1 MWFLTDSLAP
11 VSEDVCERGI
21 SPFLLG
27 DAPTFISD
35 DASISEPSFFDLPFH
50 QREQVCR
57 SLWQLCALPPD
68 MAYPLSTTYILQR
81 WLDVHQA
88 LTAPVN
94 QWQRNA
100 LNHIELAIKTLAIDA
115 KQSDEPLAPKELERS
130 KLRSMLT
137 FYPTYVTL
145 LFIES
150 MVDKQQATQW
160 LWFFA
165 RLQEAVGTLTYDVCL
180 SFDRVRRE
188 YGECPICMTTLQDA
202 SLTEL
207 YLLCQQQVGLAPLAP
222 YFSSAKRE
230 PISSHPKTY
239 PFKSD
244 NAHQETMYIGDEV
257 KVNLITPTD
266 REGDA
271 QSSFMEAFMPV
282 LEADNVVEP
291 LLISNDERP
300 RTGQPASIPD
310 LPRQPEL
317 THQQARQKF
326 LRQKVGMSQAI
337 ARANRVH
344 PMSNDALSPSELA
357 MWIQFHCPALA
368 EQDLLDIPA
377 KERSH
382 WFLLFLRMFCGTL
395 NLQQPLFNLG
405 SRSTK
410 SPPVPSLVY
419 ELDRRDACHAKLRL
433 DTDLFK
439 GAKPPQG
446 SKQYFT
452 SQKSSEVTLPWPLQS
467 LLNLILRALP
477 AHQRHLVSLEQGL
490 LLTSLDHQAWL
501 TQKIAQSCHHFPF
514 KVTSARL
521 TQIFHHYSSQ
531 RMPSVIADFLAGKGS
546 VQMHYANVEGAAMTA
561 STHQHWNAF
570 LSAMNIQPQQG
581 WYSETT
587 SASIIGETYHE
598 QCGSAI
604 TLRESLLPS
613 AFEAILSPLFDQDA
627 GLALSLPVENCERLA
642 LYLHIR
648 TAIELGLRPV
658 FSPYPVDL
666 DCAWETG
673 VWSLQDKRVHHK
685 EARRLVTPSYE
696 LASLLQRYQA
706 YACTISPQYLVQLR
720 PVLSVFDGQDWQPLS
735 PAVIK
740 GLQARYLD
748 RLEGGCFRHNALHQ
762 ALLEAF
768 KARPSFVQSE
778 LNMRMNHFKR
788 GQYPLSQY
796 TLCSIR
802 QMAEV
807 QQSLQERIAQSTYHP
822 SVSSLWQAIADWDAK
837 VETLLKSWTPKGVGN
852 D

>member
-1 MWFLTDSLAP
+1 MWFLSDSLSLAP
-11 VSEDVCERGI
+11 EDVLECGI
-21 SPFLLG
+21 YAFLLG
-27 DAPTFISD
+27 DEPTQIFTND
-35 DASISEPSFFDLPFH
+35 PVSEPSFFDLSLP
-50 QREQVCR
+50 QRQQTCR
-57 SLWQLCALPPD
+57 HLWQLCALPPD
-68 MAYPLSTTYILQR
+68 IVYPQSTIHILQQ
-81 WLDVHQA
+81 WLEVHQA

-100 LNHIELAIKTLAIDA
+100 LNHLELAIKAIA
-115 KQSDEPLAPKELERS
+115 LNASQSDELRIPEELDRF

-150 MVDKQQATQW
+150 IVDKIHANHW

-165 RLQEAVGTLTYDVCL
+165 RLQEAVGTLTYEVCL
-180 SFDRVRRE
+180 SFDRVRRD
-188 YGECPICMTTLQDA
+188 YGHCPICLTTLKDA
-202 SLTEL
+202 TLTEL

-222 YFSSAKRE
+222 YFSSAKRAQR
-230 PISSHPKTY
+230 SSRLKTY

-244 NAHQETMYIGDEV
+244 NAHQETMFIGDEL

-266 REGDA
+266 REGET

-291 LLISNDERP
+291 LLTSNEERP
-300 RTGQPASIPD
+300 RADQPDSTYG
-310 LPRQPEL
+310 LLRQPEL

-337 ARANRVH
+337 ARANRAH
-344 PMSNDALSPSELA
+344 PMSNDVLSPSELA
-357 MWIQFHCPALA
+357 IWFQFHCPALA
-368 EQDLLDIPA
+368 EQDLLGIPA

-395 NLQQPLFNLG
+395 NLQQPLLNLG
-405 SRSTK
+405 SRRAK
-410 SPPVPSLVY
+410 SPPAPCLVY
-419 ELDRRDACHAKLRL
+419 ELDRRDACHATLIL

-452 SQKSSEVTLPWPLQS
+452 SQKSTEVTLPWPMQS
-467 LLNLILRALP
+467 LLNLILRAVP

-490 LLTSLDHQAWL
+490 LLTSREHQTWL
-501 TQKIAQSCHHFPF
+501 TEKIAQSRHHFSF
-514 KVTSARL
+514 KVTPARL
-521 TQIFHHYSSQ
+521 TQVFHRYSSQ
-531 RMPSVIADFLAGKGS
+531 RMPSVSADFLAGKGS
-546 VQMHYANVEGAAMTA
+546 VQMHYANLEGAAMTA

-587 SASIIGETYHE
+587 SASISGETYHE

-604 TLRESLLPS
+604 TLRESLLPG
-613 AFEAILSPLFDQDA
+613 AFEALLKPLFHQDI
-627 GLALSLPVENCERLA
+627 GLAASLSVESSERLA

-648 TAIELGLRPV
+648 TAVELGLRPV
-658 FSPYPVDL
+658 SSPYPADQ
-666 DCAWETG
+666 DCAWEAG

-706 YACTISPQYLVQLR
+706 YACTMSPQYFVQSR

-735 PAVIK
+735 PAMIK
-740 GLQARYLD
+740 DLLARYLD
-748 RLEGGCFRHNALHQ
+748 RLEVGCFRHNAAHQ
-762 ALLEAF
+762 VLLEAF
-768 KARPSFVQSE
+768 KAHPSFVQSE

-788 GQYPLSQY
+788 GQNPLSQY
-796 TLCSIR
+796 ALCSIR

-807 QQSLQERIAQSTYHP
+807 QQSLQERIAQSAYHP
-822 SVSSLWQAIADWDAK
+822 CVSSLWRSIAHWDAK
-837 VETLLKSWTPKGVGN
+837 VETLLQSWSLKGVGQ
-852 D
+852 